1 MKKLD
6 EYFSNIRL
14 NNKIKNNFNR
24 LRERFLTVFYVKEK
38 YTLRTS
44 NDAYLNVD
52 IKYGGKTVNFNI
64 NHAYVKKCV
73 GVEN

>member
-24 LRERFLTVFYVKEK
+24 LRERLLTVFYVKEK
-38 YTLRTS
+38 CTLRTS
-44 NDAYLNVD
+44 KYLP
-52 IKYGGKTVNFNI
+52 
-64 NHAYVKKCV
+64 KC
-73 GVEN
+73 